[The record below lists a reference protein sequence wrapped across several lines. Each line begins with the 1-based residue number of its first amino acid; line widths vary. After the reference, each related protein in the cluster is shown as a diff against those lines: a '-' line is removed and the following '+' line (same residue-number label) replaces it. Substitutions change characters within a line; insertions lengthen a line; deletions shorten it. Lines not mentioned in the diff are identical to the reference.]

1 MVSASKEMVIFCFD
15 TLLSYYTSELVPPP
29 AFDGG
34 QYPLFVTW
42 KKVVGGEPR
51 LRGCIGT
58 LEARCILNG
67 FKDYALTSALRDKRF
82 PPIQAREVPYLECT
96 VSLLTDYE
104 PANNYLDWEIG
115 KHGLILEFTDYE
127 GIRRSATYLPE
138 IAAQEGWTKIETI
151 DSLMRKSG
159 YFGVITESL
168 RKRVHL
174 TRYQS
179 TLYTMHYSDYVAYV
193 KNTRGAT
200 PLIGSR

>member
-1 MVSASKEMVIFCFD
+1 MEEGRWWGA
-15 TLLSYYTSELVPPP
+15 TSERMHWHVGSSMHLKWLQ
-29 AFDGG
+29 GLCSNEM
-34 QYPLFVTW
+34 LFSICCPY
-42 KKVVGGEPR
+42 K
-51 LRGCIGT
+51 
-58 LEARCILNG
+58 ARIKC
-67 FKDYALTSALRDKRF
+67 SALRDKRF